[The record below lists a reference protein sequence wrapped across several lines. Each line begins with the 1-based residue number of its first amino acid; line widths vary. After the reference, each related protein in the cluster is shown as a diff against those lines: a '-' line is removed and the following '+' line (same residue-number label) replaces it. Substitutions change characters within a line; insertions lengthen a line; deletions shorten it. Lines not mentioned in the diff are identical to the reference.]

1 LEGARLKP
9 KYFTRDRT
17 LSFPTVLTFLLSGVQ
32 GAVQAELDQ
41 FFAQPEKSC
50 GLGPLG
56 ERPGFLQGALQD

>member
-1 LEGARLKP
+1 LPTICFSQELLEGARLKP

-41 FFAQPEKSC
+41 FFANLRIVRTRS
-50 GLGPLG
+50 
-56 ERPGFLQGALQD
+56 AW